1 MLKRAA
7 FSTALRL
14 AQGFPVLAITGP
26 RQSGKTTLART
37 LFADK
42 AYVTLE
48 DPEERSFADTDPRGF
63 LARFPQ
69 GAILDEVQRCPD
81 LFSYL
86 QGVVDK
92 RKRMGEF
99 IVTGSQQF
107 GLMSNIAQSLAGRV
121 GLLQLLPFS
130 LAELKAG
137 NLLPAT
143 LDEAMLQGSYPPLYD
158 RPVAPG
164 DWFPNYVSTYLER
177 DVRQLLAVRD
187 LSLFQ
192 RFLKMCAARSGQLLN
207 LSALAADCG
216 ISHVTAREWMTV
228 LEASYIVYLLRPYH
242 PNPSHQNFGKR
253 LVKMPKLYFLDTG
266 LMAYLLGIRDVN
278 TLATHASRGALFET
292 LVVSEWIKRQF
303 NAGQVAELYF
313 WRDSA
318 GHEVDLLIPQGNQF
332 MPVEIK
338 SGSTFSNDCTA
349 ALRKLSALFGD
360 AALPPG
366 IVYGG
371 EGQYE
376 REGCRVVGWQALAG
390 NG

>member
-1 MLKRAA
+1 MLNRSS

-42 AYVTLE
+42 PYVSLE
-48 DPEERSFADTDPRGF
+48 DPEERSFANSDPRGF

-69 GAILDEVQRCPD
+69 GAILDEVQRCPN

-86 QGVVDK
+86 QGVVDT
-92 RKRMGEF
+92 RRRMGEF
-99 IVTGSQQF
+99 ILTGSQQF
-107 GLMSNIAQSLAGRV
+107 GLMSNISQSLAGRV
-121 GLLQLLPFS
+121 GLLQLLPFA
-130 LAELKAG
+130 LAELRKG
-137 NLLPAT
+137 SLLPAT
-143 LDEAMLQGSYPPLYD
+143 LNETMLQGCYPPLYD
-158 RPVAPG
+158 RPVASG

-228 LEASYIVYLLRPYH
+228 LEASYIVYLLRPH
-242 PNPSHQNFGKR
+242 HQNFGKR

-266 LMAYLLGIRDVN
+266 LMAYLLGIRDAN
-278 TLATHASRGALFET
+278 TLTTHASRGALFET
-292 LVVSEWIKRQF
+292 LVVSEWVKRQF
-303 NAGQVAELYF
+303 NAGEVVELYF

-318 GHEVDLLIPQGNQF
+318 GHEVDLLIPQGSQF

-338 SGSTFSNDCTA
+338 SGSTFSSDWTT

-376 REGCRVVGWQALAG
+376 RDGCRIVGWQALAQ
-390 NG
+390 